1 MGIPQ
6 RLGHRLRPIVGL
18 GLVASFLLA
27 ACGGSASAPNTGDR
41 TGGEAQSA
49 ATAAP
54 AVAAE
59 DQGSAAGGT
68 DENGN
73 PTSAQRDDL
82 KIVYTGA
89 LQLVVADLPQA
100 LAKGRAAVAA
110 VGGYIGAS
118 QESNADDK
126 SVATISYRIPAD
138 RWEEVIASL
147 RGLATEVVFEQTQAT
162 EVGGQIVDLEAR
174 LRNLRASEDSL
185 VEIAKGTGKIS
196 DLLLVEEQLTQVRGQ
211 IEQLDAQ
218 RAQLEDQVAYGTLVA
233 TFGTEVKAVQETAK
247 GWDPT
252 EDVDGALATLIGA
265 GQAVVS
271 AGIWFA
277 IVWLPV
283 LLLLLLLALVVRFA
297 YRRFGPKPK
306 PRDPTLHD
314 PIPGWGGGG
323 SGDANA

>member
-1 MGIPQ
+1 MGIQPQ
-6 RLGHRLRPIVGL
+6 WDHRLRPIIAIGL
-18 GLVASFLLA
+18 AFSFLLA
-27 ACGGSASAPNTGDR
+27 ACAGSASAPNTGDR
-41 TGGEAQSA
+41 TGSEPQA
-49 ATAAP
+49 APSAAP
-54 AVAAE
+54 ALPAE
-59 DQGSAAGGT
+59 GQGSGQGGV

-73 PTSAQRDDL
+73 PSLALRDDL

-138 RWEEVIASL
+138 RWEEVIAGL

-162 EVGGQIVDLEAR
+162 EVGGQLVDLEAR

-283 LLLLLLLALVVRFA
+283 LLVLLLLALVVRFA

-306 PRDPTLHD
+306 PTQPVKHD
-314 PIPGWGGGG
+314 PIPGWGG
-323 SGDANA
+323 SGDAGA

>member
-6 RLGHRLRPIVGL
+6 RLGHRLRPIMVL
-18 GLVASFLLA
+18 GLAFSFLLL
-27 ACGGSASAPNTGDR
+27 ACGGSASAPNSGDR
-41 TGGEAQSA
+41 AGSEPQ
-49 ATAAP
+49 AAP
-54 AVAAE
+54 ALPGE
-59 DQGSAAGGT
+59 GQGSGQGGV

-73 PTSAQRDDL
+73 PSLALRDDL

-118 QESNADDK
+118 EESNADDR
-126 SVATISYRIPAD
+126 SVATITYRIPAD

-174 LRNLRASEDSL
+174 LRNLRASEESL
-185 VEIAKGTGKIS
+185 VAIAKGTGKIS

-233 TFGTEVKAVQETAK
+233 TYGTEVKAVQETAK

-252 EDVDGALATLIGA
+252 QDVDGALATLIGA
-265 GQAVVS
+265 GQAIVS

-283 LLLLLLLALVVRFA
+283 LLVLLLLALVVRFA

-306 PRDPTLHD
+306 PAQPTQHD
-314 PIPGWGGGG
+314 PIPGWGAG
-323 SGDANA
+323 GDAGA